1 MAGEAMSKAIENAV
15 QINESRATLCRP
27 VTWNGG
33 AAMIVQEDTAFGG
46 FATIPCDMVDRRGR
60 RGERFAV
67 RQRKP
72 QKSPVCAGTS
82 ARLPT
87 RTANILIG

>member
-46 FATIPCDMVDRRGR
+46 FATIPCDMV
-60 RGERFAV
+60 ERFAV